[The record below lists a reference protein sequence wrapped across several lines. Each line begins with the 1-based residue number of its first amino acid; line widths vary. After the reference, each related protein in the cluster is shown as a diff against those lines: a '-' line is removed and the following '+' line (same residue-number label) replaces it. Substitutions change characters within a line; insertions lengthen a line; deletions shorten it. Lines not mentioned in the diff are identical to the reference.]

1 MTEKDAPREA
11 GALLIVLSGPS
22 GVGKDAVLSRM
33 RELEK
38 PYHFTVTVTT
48 RPQRPE
54 ERDGV
59 DYTFVAEK
67 HFRQMIADGRLL
79 EWAAVYG
86 NYYGVPRE
94 QVTSALNAGRDV
106 IIKADVQGAATIRK
120 MVPEALSI
128 FLAPPSDDELKKRL
142 NARMTESAE
151 ALALRL
157 ETAKAEMEQ
166 ASHFDRIVVNH
177 RGRLD
182 DAVREIE
189 EIVAAEKLRVPRR
202 RASL

>member
-1 MTEKDAPREA
+1 MTERDSAREA
-11 GALLIVLSGPS
+11 GPLLIVLSGPS

-33 RELEK
+33 KELEK
-38 PYHFTVTVTT
+38 PYHFTVTATT
-48 RPQRPE
+48 RERRPE

-59 DYTFVAEK
+59 DYIFVSEQR
-67 HFRQMIADGRLL
+67 FRQMIAAGRLL
-79 EWAAVYG
+79 EWAEVYG

-94 QVTSALNAGRDV
+94 QVASALGAGRDV
-106 IIKADVQGAATIRK
+106 IIKADVQGAATIKK

-128 FLAPPSDDELKKRL
+128 FLAPPSADELKKRL
-142 NARMTESAE
+142 NARMTESAK
-151 ALALRL
+151 ALAVRL

-166 ASHFDRIVVNH
+166 APHFDRIVVNH

-189 EIVAAEKLRVPRR
+189 EIVAAEKRRIPPRR
-202 RASL
+202 VSL

>member
-1 MTEKDAPREA
+1 MTEKDAAREA
-11 GALLIVLSGPS
+11 GPLLIVLSGPS

-38 PYHFTVTVTT
+38 PYHFTVTATT
-48 RPQRPE
+48 RARRPG

-59 DYTFVAEK
+59 EYMFVAEQR
-67 HFRQMIADGRLL
+67 FREMIAGDHLL
-79 EWAAVYG
+79 EWAEVYG

-94 QVTSALNAGRDV
+94 HVASALSAGRDV
-106 IIKADVQGAATIRK
+106 IIKTDVQGAATIRK

-128 FLAPPSDDELKKRL
+128 FLAPPSDDELKTRL
-142 NARMTESAE
+142 NARLTESAE

-189 EIVAAEKLRVPRR
+189 EIVAAEKRRIPPRR
-202 RASL
+202 ISL